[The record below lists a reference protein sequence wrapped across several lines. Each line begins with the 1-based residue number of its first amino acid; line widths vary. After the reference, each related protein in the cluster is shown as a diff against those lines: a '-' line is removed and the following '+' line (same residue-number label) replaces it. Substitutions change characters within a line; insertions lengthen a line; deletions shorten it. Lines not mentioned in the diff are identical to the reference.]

1 MWKKSWTENVQFEK
15 KDNYSKN
22 GNASLSQAREINVGV
37 LLHQKIAITSLSQ
50 AEKFNVLTNYYK
62 RGTDFAFFEAF
73 MNGCNRSFQRVWLEK
88 YPWHFYGKDGFC
100 LPCIFF
106 SIREKVG
113 ALVNTPL
120 TRWTKA
126 GSACG
131 EHEKSRYHEGVPV
144 AYDNFPSSSWN
155 PEKKH

>member
-1 MWKKSWTENVQFEK
+1 MQFEK

-73 MNGCNRSFQRVWLEK
+73 MNGCNRSFQRVWLESI
-88 YPWHFYGKDGFC
+88 HG
-100 LPCIFF
+100 IFTA
-106 SIREKVG
+106 KVG
-113 ALVNTPL
+113 SVCHAF
-120 TRWTKA
+120 
-126 GSACG
+126 S
-131 EHEKSRYHEGVPV
+131 
-144 AYDNFPSSSWN
+144 FPYV
-155 PEKKH
+155 KK